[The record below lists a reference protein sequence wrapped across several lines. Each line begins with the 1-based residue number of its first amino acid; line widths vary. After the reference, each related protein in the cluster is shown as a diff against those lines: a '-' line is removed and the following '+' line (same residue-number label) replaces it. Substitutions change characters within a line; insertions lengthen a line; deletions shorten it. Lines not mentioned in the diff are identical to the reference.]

1 MRTKLIL
8 GAGRG
13 PRLDVLERIKRSG
26 EGIGVKELAALLG
39 MSYMGVKA
47 HCLALVSAGYL
58 TTWRVPS
65 TRGRPLMLYRLTD
78 AGERLFSESD
88 DRLAMDLLREASG
101 LFGTA
106 APQKLLVM
114 HFRHQAESYREK
126 LSGKEG
132 SARVDGF
139 VKLRD
144 REGRMTSFH
153 AGVAWEIRECH
164 NPLAGMIREYPFVPG
179 LEEHMVGDVLGV
191 PVSRTE
197 REGMVVF
204 TLRT

>member
-88 DRLAMDLLREASG
+88 DSLAMDLLREASG

-153 AGVAWEIRECH
+153 AGVAREIRECH

>member
-1 MRTKLIL
+1 
-8 GAGRG
+8 
-13 PRLDVLERIKRSG
+13 LDVLERIKRSG

-78 AGERLFSESD
+78 SGELLFAESD
-88 DRLAMDLLREASG
+88 DSLAMDLLREASG
-101 LFGTA
+101 LFGNA

-114 HFRHQAESYREK
+114 HFRNLAESYREK
-126 LSGKEG
+126 LSGTES

-153 AGVAWEIRECH
+153 AGVAWEIHECH
-164 NPLAGMIREYPFVPG
+164 NPLAGMMRKYPFVPG
-179 LEEHMVGDVLGV
+179 LEEHMVGDVLGL

-204 TLRT
+204 KLRT

>member
-26 EGIGVKELAALLG
+26 DGIGVKELSALLG

-78 AGERLFSESD
+78 SGERLFSDSND
-88 DRLAMDLLREASG
+88 SLCLDLLREASG

-114 HFRHQAESYREK
+114 HFRHLAERYREQV
-126 LSGKEG
+126 SEVEHM
-132 SARVDGF
+132 ARIESF
-139 VKLRD
+139 VRLRD
-144 REGRMTSFH
+144 REGRMSVLH
-153 AGVAWEIRECH
+153 LGAAWEIRESH
-164 NPLAGMIREYPFVPG
+164 NPLSGLMREYTFVPG
-179 LEEHMVGDVLGV
+179 LEEHMVGDVLGF
-191 PVSRTE
+191 PVSRTA

-204 TLRT
+204 APRM